1 MFARPCKLHVHVLV
15 NINSKKG
22 VDRLQ
27 KRGSTGS
34 DVGVRECLKR
44 SSSWDTISQY

>member
-1 MFARPCKLHVHVLV
+1 MCMTLYVNYILVHELV

-27 KRGSTGS
+27 NSKKGSTGS
-34 DVGVRECLKR
+34 DVGIGECWKTSR
-44 SSSWDTISQY
+44 Y